1 MKNKTG
7 LKMKK
12 SWEQILTYV
21 CLAFFVVISAVPFLA
36 MIATAMTPHSYTMP
50 FPPRIFPE
58 ELYFQNFID
67 AWNSNDFGRYFM
79 NSIFV
84 AVVSTLII
92 ILVSCMSAYGFARM
106 QFPGRNVL
114 FYLLMFSMMV
124 PTVTNLVTLFILMKN
139 MQLVDSYM
147 GLILIYVGTGI
158 SSNTFFLRSFFLSF
172 PKELEE
178 AVIIDGGGHWT
189 IFFRILLPLSAP
201 AIGTFAI
208 MAFSNVWDEF
218 LFALTLMKTPAQR
231 TLPIALKLF
240 QGQHLNDWSLVFA
253 ASLIAV
259 APILLIYIVM
269 QKKLIRGGIM
279 AGSVKG

>member
-1 MKNKTG
+1 MKI
-7 LKMKK
+7 KK
-12 SWEQILTYV
+12 GFKKKGNDILLY
-21 CLAFFVVISAVPFLA
+21 FFLICFSAVSIIPFLS

-50 FPPRIFPE
+50 YPPKILPD

-67 AWNSNDFGRYFM
+67 AWNSNNFGRYFF

-84 AVVSTLII
+84 SVVSTLII

-106 QFPGRNVL
+106 QFPGKNFL

-124 PTVTNLVTLFILMKN
+124 PTVTNLVSIFLLMKN
-139 MQLVDSYM
+139 IHLVDSYM
-147 GLILIYVGTGI
+147 GLILVYVGTGI
-158 SSNTFFLRSFFLSF
+158 ASNTFFLRSFFLSF
-172 PKELEE
+172 PRELEE

-189 IFFRILLPLSAP
+189 IFTRIVLPLSAP
-201 AIGTFAI
+201 SIGTFAI
-208 MAFSNVWDEF
+208 LAFSNVWDEF
-218 LFALTLMKTPAQR
+218 LFALTLIKTSEKR

-240 QGQHLNDWSLVFA
+240 QGQHLNDWSLIFA

-259 APILLIYIVM
+259 VPILLIYIIM

-279 AGSVKG
+279 TGSVKG

>member
-1 MKNKTG
+1 MRNKAG
-7 LKMKK
+7 LKKK
-12 SWEQILTYV
+12 KGWEQMAVYLL
-21 CLAFFVVISAVPFLA
+21 LAMFVVVSAVPFLA

-58 ELYFQNFID
+58 KLYFQNFID
-67 AWNSNDFGRYFM
+67 AWNSNDFGSYFL
-79 NSIFV
+79 NSILV
-84 AVVSTLII
+84 SVLSTLII
-92 ILVSCMSAYGFARM
+92 ILVSCMSAYAFARM
-106 QFPGRNVL
+106 QFPGKNVL

-139 MQLVDSYM
+139 MHLVDNYA

-189 IFFRILLPLSAP
+189 IFFKIMLPLSAP

-218 LFALTLMKTPAQR
+218 LFALTLMKTPEKR

-259 APILLIYIVM
+259 VPILLIYIVM